1 MKTGKSKPAKQSA
14 AREYSIVKSHV
25 GGLMLVTDGTSL
37 VGVYFSGRD
46 HIPATS
52 KNWKRDDKHPV
63 LRQAAGEL
71 AEYFAG
77 KRKTFSVPVRLSGTE
92 FQESVWKEI
101 ARIPYGQT
109 ITYTE
114 LAKRAGISDA
124 IRAAG
129 TATGRNPI
137 SIIVP
142 CHRVVGKNGT
152 LCGFA
157 GGLDKKTHLLKL
169 EGQIF

>member
-1 MKTGKSKPAKQSA
+1 MKTTRKTKPTSQQAPQS
-14 AREYSIVKSHV
+14 YSIIKSNV
-25 GGLMLVTDGTSL
+25 GDLMLVTDGTSL

-46 HIPATS
+46 HIPASS
-52 KNWKRDDKHPV
+52 KTWQRNDKHPV
-63 LRQAAGEL
+63 LQEASRQL
-71 AEYFAG
+71 TEYFTG
-77 KRKTFSVPVRLSGTE
+77 KRKAFSVPLRPAGTS
-92 FQESVWKEI
+92 FQEAVWKEI

-129 TATGRNPI
+129 TATGQNPI

-142 CHRVVGKNGT
+142 CHRVVG
-152 LCGFA
+152 
-157 GGLDKKTHLLKL
+157 
-169 EGQIF
+169 